1 MRGSCWLLM
10 CVLTLVAT
18 RVDAQQRPA
27 KVAPSQQR
35 EEVLADALASSPV
48 PVEQNLVQ
56 AKLALERAHFGE
68 ADHLLT
74 QVFSAPTLSAQL
86 RNDALELL
94 AIVQIAARREAQAKD
109 TLRLLLR
116 RDPEHPR
123 RVADP
128 GPAVDAAFAHARQV
142 AVDVVTVPL
151 AYRLGRD
158 GSQRLLLSVELQPE
172 QTEARDAVQGVHVFV
187 RDGRGAP
194 LAHLVREVD
203 QESELRFVLPEAE
216 SNEQRLG
223 LHVEAQAPS
232 GVVLGQVGEPDA
244 PVQVALPPRL
254 PPAQACPTVAPKPLR
269 REWWLWTSIGL
280 VISGFAVASALTLQ

>member
-1 MRGSCWLLM
+1 M
-10 CVLTLVAT
+10 CVLTFVAAEA
-18 RVDAQQRPA
+18 DAQQRPA
-27 KVAPSQQR
+27 KAAPSPER
-35 EEVLADALASSPV
+35 LAEAAEAPASSPV

-56 AKLALERAHFGE
+56 ARLALERAHFGE
-68 ADHLLT
+68 ADHLLSE
-74 QVFSAPTLSAQL
+74 VFSAPTLSAQL

-94 AIVQIAARREAQAKD
+94 AIVQIAARRESQAKD

-142 AVDVVTVPL
+142 AVDVVNVPL

-158 GSQRLLLSVELQPE
+158 ASQRLLLSVELQPE
-172 QTEARDAVQGVHVFV
+172 QSEARDAVQGVHVFL
-187 RDGRGAP
+187 RDESGAP
-194 LAHLVREVD
+194 LTHLVREV
-203 QESELRFVLPEAE
+203 QHESELRFVLPEAE
-216 SNEQRLG
+216 PSQRQLA

-244 PVQVALPPRL
+244 PVQLALPARPL
-254 PPAQACPTVAPKPLR
+254 QLQACPKVAPKPLR